1 MDSPRACA
9 RSHGCFPATAQP
21 TALVHLPFTNVA
33 EARKAGNLASQ
44 AGRHRPE
51 TLQTKTPE
59 GNHVNLKRFGVP
71 AVVAVTAALALS
83 SCASNE
89 AGASPEESASTLSGN
104 LVGAGASSQDAAQ
117 QSWIAGFQTAN
128 PDVTIDYD
136 PSGSGAGRETFLEGA
151 SDFAGSDRA
160 FDDEEVAAGG
170 FAKCAPDTS
179 IVELPLYVSPIAV
192 IFNLDGVDELNLDA
206 ATIAGI
212 FAGTI
217 TNWNDPAIAAAN
229 EGTTLPDLA
238 ITPVHRSDDSGTTE
252 NFTEYLGAAA
262 ADVWTWEADGVWPFE
277 GGEAAQ
283 GTSGVVD
290 AVTNGTGT
298 IGYADASRAGDLG
311 TVAVQVGDEFVPYS
325 PEAAAA
331 IVDASPFVEGRSE
344 GDLAIEIDR
353 TSEEA
358 GVYPIV
364 LVSYLIACQEYADP
378 ANVELVKA
386 YLGYI
391 ASEDGQAVSAE
402 DAGSAPISETLREKV
417 VAAID
422 SIK

>member
-1 MDSPRACA
+1 
-9 RSHGCFPATAQP
+9 
-21 TALVHLPFTNVA
+21 
-33 EARKAGNLASQ
+33 
-44 AGRHRPE
+44 
-51 TLQTKTPE
+51 
-59 GNHVNLKRFGVP
+59 VNLKRFGVP
-71 AVVAVTAALALS
+71 AVVAVTAAIALS
-83 SCASNE
+83 SCAENE
-89 AGASPEESASTLSGN
+89 GSAAPEGDASSLSGN

-117 QSWIAGFQTAN
+117 QAWIAGFQTAN

-160 FDDEEVAAGG
+160 FNDEEIAAGG
-170 FAKCAPDTS
+170 FAKCAADSS

-192 IFNLDGVDELNLDA
+192 IFNLEGVDELNLDA

-217 TNWNDPAIAAAN
+217 TTWNDPAIAALN
-229 EGTTLPDLA
+229 DGVELPDTA

-262 ADVWTWEADGVWPFE
+262 PDVWTYEADGVWPFE

-331 IVDASPFVEGRSE
+331 IIDASPFVEGRSE

-353 TSEEA
+353 TTEEA

-364 LVSYLIACQEYADP
+364 LVSYLIACQQYEDP

-391 ASEDGQAVSAE
+391 ASEDGQAVAAESAG
-402 DAGSAPISETLREKV
+402 AAPISETLREKV

-422 SIK
+422 SIQ

>member
-1 MDSPRACA
+1 M
-9 RSHGCFPATAQP
+9 
-21 TALVHLPFTNVA
+21 
-33 EARKAGNLASQ
+33 
-44 AGRHRPE
+44 
-51 TLQTKTPE
+51 
-59 GNHVNLKRFGVP
+59 NLKRLGVP
-71 AVVAVTAALALS
+71 AVIAVTAAIALS
-83 SCASNE
+83 SCATNE
-89 AGASPEESASTLSGN
+89 GGAAPSESASTLSGN

-128 PDVTIDYD
+128 PDVTVDYD

-160 FDDEEVAAGG
+160 FKDEELAAGG
-170 FAKCAPDTS
+170 FKKCAADST
-179 IVELPLYVSPIAV
+179 IVELPLYISPIAI
-192 IFNLDGVDELNLDA
+192 IFNVEGVDSLDLDA
-206 ATIAGI
+206 ATVAGI

-217 TNWNDPAIAAAN
+217 TNWNDPAIAATNPDA
-229 EGTTLPDLA
+229 TLPDLA

-283 GTSGVVD
+283 GTSGLVD
-290 AVTNGTGT
+290 AVSNGNGT

-311 TVAVQVGDEFVPYS
+311 TVSIKVGDEFVPYS

-331 IVDASPFVEGRSE
+331 IVDHSPFAEGRAD

-364 LVSYLIACQEYADP
+364 LVSYLIACGQYEDP
-378 ANVELVKA
+378 ANVDLVKG
-386 YLGYI
+386 YLSYI
-391 ASEDGQAVSAE
+391 ASPEGQEVAAA
-402 DAGSAPISETLREKV
+402 DAGSAPISDTLREKIT
-417 VAAID
+417 AAID
-422 SIK
+422 SIQ

>member
-1 MDSPRACA
+1 M
-9 RSHGCFPATAQP
+9 
-21 TALVHLPFTNVA
+21 
-33 EARKAGNLASQ
+33 
-44 AGRHRPE
+44 
-51 TLQTKTPE
+51 
-59 GNHVNLKRFGVP
+59 NLKRFGVP

-89 AGASPEESASTLSGN
+89 AGGTETDDTASSLSGN

-117 QSWIAGFQTAN
+117 QAWIAGFQTAN

-136 PSGSGAGRETFLEGA
+136 PSGSGAGRETFIEGA

-160 FDDEEVAAGG
+160 FKDEELADGG
-170 FAKCAPDTS
+170 FAKCAPDS
-179 IVELPLYVSPIAV
+179 SVIELPLYVSPIAV
-192 IFNLDGVDELNLDA
+192 IFNLEGVDTLNLDP
-206 ATIAGI
+206 ATVAGI

-217 TNWNDPAIAAAN
+217 TNWNDPAIAATN

-262 ADVWTWEADGVWPFE
+262 ADVWTYEADGVWPFE

-311 TVAVQVGDEFVPYS
+311 TVAVKVGDEFVPYS

-344 GDLAIEIDR
+344 GDLAIELDR
-353 TSEEA
+353 TSGVA

-364 LVSYLIACQEYADP
+364 LVSYLIACHEYAEP
-378 ANVELVKA
+378 ENVELVKA
-386 YLGYI
+386 YFNYM
-391 ASEDGQAVSAE
+391 ASEEGQDVAAE
-402 DAGSAPISETLREKV
+402 NAGSAPITDALREKV

-422 SIK
+422 SIR

>member
-1 MDSPRACA
+1 M
-9 RSHGCFPATAQP
+9 
-21 TALVHLPFTNVA
+21 
-33 EARKAGNLASQ
+33 
-44 AGRHRPE
+44 
-51 TLQTKTPE
+51 
-59 GNHVNLKRFGVP
+59 NLKRLGVP
-71 AVVAVTAALALS
+71 AVIAVTAAIALS
-83 SCASNE
+83 SCATNE
-89 AGASPEESASTLSGN
+89 GGAAPSESASTLSGN

-160 FDDEEVAAGG
+160 FKDEELAAGG
-170 FAKCAPDTS
+170 FKKCAADSS
-179 IVELPLYVSPIAV
+179 IVELPLYISPIAV
-192 IFNLDGVDELNLDA
+192 IFNLEGVDSLDLDA
-206 ATIAGI
+206 ATVAGI

-217 TNWNDPAIAAAN
+217 TNWNDPAIAATNPDA
-229 EGTTLPDLA
+229 TLPDLA

-283 GTSGVVD
+283 GTSGLVD
-290 AVTNGTGT
+290 AVSNGNGTV
-298 IGYADASRAGDLG
+298 GYADASRAGDLG
-311 TVAVQVGDEFVPYS
+311 TVSIKVGDEFVPYS

-331 IVDASPFVEGRSE
+331 IVDASPFAEGRAE

-364 LVSYLIACQEYADP
+364 LVSYLIACGQYEDP
-378 ANVELVKA
+378 ANVDLVKG
-386 YLGYI
+386 YLSYI
-391 ASEDGQAVSAE
+391 ASPEGQDAAAA
-402 DAGSAPISETLREKV
+402 DAGSAPISDSLREKIT
-417 VAAID
+417 AAID
-422 SIK
+422 SIQ

>member
-1 MDSPRACA
+1 M
-9 RSHGCFPATAQP
+9 
-21 TALVHLPFTNVA
+21 
-33 EARKAGNLASQ
+33 
-44 AGRHRPE
+44 
-51 TLQTKTPE
+51 
-59 GNHVNLKRFGVP
+59 NLKRLGVP
-71 AVVAVTAALALS
+71 AVIAVTAAIALS
-83 SCASNE
+83 SCATNE
-89 AGASPEESASTLSGN
+89 GGAAPSESASTLSGN

-160 FDDEEVAAGG
+160 FKDEELAAGG
-170 FAKCAPDTS
+170 FKKCAANSS
-179 IVELPLYVSPIAV
+179 IVELPLYISPIAV
-192 IFNLDGVDELNLDA
+192 IFNVEGVDSLDLDA
-206 ATIAGI
+206 ATVAGI

-217 TNWNDPAIAAAN
+217 TNWNDPAIAATNPDA
-229 EGTTLPDLA
+229 TLPDLA

-283 GTSGVVD
+283 GTSGLVD
-290 AVTNGTGT
+290 AVSNGNGT

-311 TVAVQVGDEFVPYS
+311 TVSIKVGDEFVAYS

-331 IVDASPFVEGRSE
+331 IVDASPFAEGRAE

-364 LVSYLIACQEYADP
+364 LVSYLIACGQYEDP
-378 ANVELVKA
+378 ANVDLVKG
-386 YLGYI
+386 YLSYI
-391 ASEDGQAVSAE
+391 ASPEGQDAAAA
-402 DAGSAPISETLREKV
+402 DAGSAPISDSLREKIT
-417 VAAID
+417 AAID
-422 SIK
+422 SIQ

>member
-1 MDSPRACA
+1 M
-9 RSHGCFPATAQP
+9 
-21 TALVHLPFTNVA
+21 
-33 EARKAGNLASQ
+33 
-44 AGRHRPE
+44 
-51 TLQTKTPE
+51 
-59 GNHVNLKRFGVP
+59 NLKRFGVP
-71 AVVAVTAALALS
+71 AVIAVTAAIALS
-83 SCASNE
+83 SCAANE
-89 AGASPEESASTLSGN
+89 GGAAPAESASSLSGN

-117 QSWIAGFQTAN
+117 QAWIAGFQTAN

-160 FDDEEVAAGG
+160 FNDEEIAAGG
-170 FAKCAPDTS
+170 FAKCAPDTD
-179 IVELPLYVSPIAV
+179 IVELPMYISPIAV
-192 IFNLDGVDELNLDA
+192 IFNVEGVDTLNLDA
-206 ATIAGI
+206 STIAGI

-217 TNWNDPAIAAAN
+217 TKWNDQAIVALNPDA
-229 EGTTLPDLA
+229 TLPDLA

-252 NFTEYLGAAA
+252 NFTDYLGAAA
-262 ADVWTWEADGVWPFE
+262 PDVWTYEADGVWPFE

-311 TVAVQVGDEFVPYS
+311 TVAVQVGDDFVEFS

-331 IVDASPFVEGRSE
+331 IVDASPEVEGRAE
-344 GDLAIEIDR
+344 GDIAIEIDR

-364 LVSYLIACQEYADP
+364 LVSYLIGCQEYADSE
-378 ANVELVKA
+378 NVELVKSYFSYMA
-386 YLGYI
+386 
-391 ASEDGQAVSAE
+391 SAE
-402 DAGSAPISETLREKV
+402 GQDVAAEAAGSAPISDTLREQV
-417 VAAID
+417 TAAID
-422 SIK
+422 SIQ

>member
-1 MDSPRACA
+1 
-9 RSHGCFPATAQP
+9 
-21 TALVHLPFTNVA
+21 
-33 EARKAGNLASQ
+33 
-44 AGRHRPE
+44 
-51 TLQTKTPE
+51 
-59 GNHVNLKRFGVP
+59 VNLTRFGVP
-71 AVVAVTAALALS
+71 AVIAMTAAIALS

-89 AGASPEESASTLSGN
+89 GGATAEESTSTLAGN

-117 QSWIAGFQTAN
+117 QAWIAGFQTAN

-160 FDDEEVAAGG
+160 FNDEEIAAGG
-170 FAKCAPDTS
+170 FAKCAPDTD
-179 IVELPLYVSPIAV
+179 IVELPMYISPIAV
-192 IFNLDGVDELNLDA
+192 IFNVEGVDTLNLDA

-212 FAGTI
+212 FAGDI
-217 TNWNDPAIAAAN
+217 AKWNDPAIVALNPDA
-229 EGTTLPDLA
+229 TLPDLA
-238 ITPVHRSDDSGTTE
+238 ISPVHRSDDSGTTE
-252 NFTEYLGAAA
+252 NFTDYLAAA
-262 ADVWTWEADGVWPFE
+262 APDVWTYEADGVWPFE

-311 TVAVQVGDEFVPYS
+311 TVAVQVGEDFVEFS

-331 IVDASPFVEGRSE
+331 IVDASPEVEGRSD
-344 GDLAIEIDR
+344 GDIAIEIDR

-364 LVSYLIACQEYADP
+364 LVSYIIGCQQYADSE
-378 ANVELVKA
+378 NVELVKS
-386 YLGYI
+386 YFSYM
-391 ASEDGQAVSAE
+391 ASPEGQDVAAE
-402 DAGSAPISETLREKV
+402 AAGSAPISDALREQIT
-417 VAAID
+417 AAID
-422 SIK
+422 SIQ